1 MKGSEKP
8 EVVKTSFALR
18 KDLWRGLKI
27 ATLDEGVD
35 MATILNRLVERY
47 LAQRERPKRGRR

>member
-1 MKGSEKP
+1 MKK
-8 EVVKTSFALR
+8 EVVRTSFALR

>member
-1 MKGSEKP
+1 MQTQEKP
-8 EVVKTSFALR
+8 EVVKTSIAIR

-27 ATLDEGVD
+27 AILDEGVD
-35 MATILNRLVERY
+35 MATILNRLVEQY